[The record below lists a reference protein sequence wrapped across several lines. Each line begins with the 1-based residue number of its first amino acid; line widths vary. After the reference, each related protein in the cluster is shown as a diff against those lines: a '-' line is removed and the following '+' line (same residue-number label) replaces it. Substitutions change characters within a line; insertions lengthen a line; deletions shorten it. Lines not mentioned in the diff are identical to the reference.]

1 MSKVYF
7 TYDEMLMS
15 ADFPRKNV
23 IGVFSEYDKAISA
36 INKIVDDIKDGY
48 TTRCITGEA
57 VKYEYEECYNIP
69 KDHPFYKNCVKRFT
83 LTPIFIESDGSICP
97 SSIHDVRNHYI
108 FVEEFTLDNNMYKF
122 GDLV

>member
-7 TYDEMLMS
+7 VYDVMLMD

-23 IGVFSEYDKAISA
+23 IGVFSEYEKAISA

-48 TTRCITGEA
+48 TTRWINGEST
-57 VKYEYEECYNIP
+57 KYEYEECYIP
-69 KDHPFYKNCVKRFT
+69 NDHPYYKNCVKRFT

-97 SSIHDVRNHYI
+97 ASIHDVRNHYI
-108 FVEEFTLDNNMYKF
+108 FVEEFTLDDNMYKL
-122 GDLV
+122 GYLV